1 MGIVI
6 RDAQQAM
13 GFVVPQ
19 FYNIEQTVYQ
29 IKYPSFDYASLVPV
43 VTEGNEWARGTLFRS
58 MDSAGKAEFLSGMA
72 QDVPYASVTMSQYVK
87 GFELAGIGYEWS
99 LEEIQVAALEG
110 RDLGNDKAN
119 AARRI
124 AEQFLWNVCFT
135 GKNDGII
142 SEKGWTG
149 VLNDPGVPVTTAPA
163 NGNVNGG
170 TNSTFWPNKTS
181 DQIQSDFNN
190 TLTGIITT
198 SIETEEA
205 DTVLLPTSRYN
216 YIAST
221 PRAVGTDTTI
231 LSFLQTNNVYTQRTG
246 QPLTIRGF
254 RALETAGA
262 GGTKR
267 MVAYRRAPDVLRF
280 HLPMPHQF
288 LPPFQKASMTYE
300 VAGIMRTGGTEVRLP
315 YAMSYVDAI

>member
-1 MGIVI
+1 MGIEI
-6 RDAQQAM
+6 NDAQQAM

-19 FYNIEQTVYQ
+19 FYNIEQTIYQ
-29 IKYPSFDYASLVPV
+29 VKYPSFDYASLVPV
-43 VTEGNEWARGTLFRS
+43 VTEGDPWSRGTLFRS

-72 QDVPYASVTMSQYVK
+72 QDIPYASVSMSQYVK
-87 GFELAGIGYEWS
+87 GYELAGIGYEWS
-99 LEEIQVAALEG
+99 LEEIKVAALEG
-110 RDLGNDKAN
+110 RDLGSDKAI

-124 AEQFLWNVCFT
+124 AEQFLWNSCFT
-135 GKNDGII
+135 GKSDGVT

-149 VLNDPGVPVTTAPA
+149 VLNDPTVPATTAPA
-163 NGNVNGG
+163 TG
-170 TNSTFWPNKTS
+170 TGSTTTWTTKTS
-181 DQIQSDFNN
+181 DQIQADFNN
-190 TLTGIITT
+190 ALTGIISTT
-198 SIETEEA
+198 IETEEA

-221 PRAVGTDTTI
+221 PRATGTDTTI
-231 LSFLQTNNVYTQRTG
+231 LAFLQNNNVFTQRTG

-262 GGTKR
+262 GSTKR

-288 LPPFQKASMTYE
+288 LPPFQKTSMTWE
-300 VAGIMRTGGTEVRLP
+300 VAGIMRTGGAEIRLP
-315 YAMSYVDAI
+315 FAMSYVDGI

>member
-13 GFVVPQ
+13 GFVIPQ
-19 FYNIEQTVYQ
+19 FYNIEQTIYQ

-43 VTEGNEWARGTLFRS
+43 VTEGNEWSRGTLFRS

-72 QDVPYASVTMSQYVK
+72 QDVPYANVTMSQYVK

-124 AEQFLWNVCFT
+124 AEQFLWNSCFT
-135 GKNDGII
+135 GKSDGVT

-149 VLNDPGVPVTTAPA
+149 VLNDPTVPATTAPA
-163 NGNVNGG
+163 TG
-170 TNSTFWPNKTS
+170 TGSTTTWTTKTS
-181 DQIQSDFNN
+181 DQIQADFNN
-190 TLTGIITT
+190 ALTGIITT
-198 SIETEEA
+198 TIETEEA

-221 PRAVGTDTTI
+221 PRATGTDTTI
-231 LSFLQTNNVYTQRTG
+231 LSFLQNNNVYTQRTG

-254 RALETAGA
+254 RALENAGA

-288 LPPFQKASMTYE
+288 LPPFQKTSMTWE
-300 VAGIMRTGGTEVRLP
+300 VAGIMRTGGTEIRLP
-315 YAMSYVDAI
+315 FAMSYVDGI

>member
-13 GFVVPQ
+13 GFVIPQ
-19 FYNIEQTVYQ
+19 FYNIEQTIYQ

-43 VTEGNEWARGTLFRS
+43 VTEGNEWSRGTLFRS
-58 MDSAGKAEFLSGMA
+58 MDSSGKAEFLSGMA
-72 QDVPYASVTMSQYVK
+72 QDVPYANVTMSQYVK

-124 AEQFLWNVCFT
+124 AEQFLWNSCFT
-135 GKNDGII
+135 GKSDGVT

-149 VLNDPGVPVTTAPA
+149 VLNDPTVPATTAPA
-163 NGNVNGG
+163 TG
-170 TNSTFWPNKTS
+170 TGSTTTWTTKTS
-181 DQIQSDFNN
+181 DQIQADFNN
-190 TLTGIITT
+190 ALTGIITT
-198 SIETEEA
+198 TIETEEA

-221 PRAVGTDTTI
+221 PRATGTDTTI
-231 LSFLQTNNVYTQRTG
+231 LSFLQNNNVYTQRTG

-288 LPPFQKASMTYE
+288 LPPFQKTSMTWE
-300 VAGIMRTGGTEVRLP
+300 VAGIMRTGGTEIRLP
-315 YAMSYVDAI
+315 FAMSYVDGI

>member
-1 MGIVI
+1 MGIEI

-19 FYNIEQTVYQ
+19 FYNIEQTIYQ
-29 IKYPSFDYASLVPV
+29 VKYPSFDYASLVPV

-58 MDSAGKAEFLSGMA
+58 MDSAGKAEFISAKA
-72 QDVPYASVTMSQYVK
+72 QDVPYADVTMSQYVK
-87 GFELAGIGYEWS
+87 GFELAGIGYEWT

-110 RDLGNDKAN
+110 RDLGSDKAN

-124 AEQFLWNVCFT
+124 AEQFLWNICFT
-135 GKNDGII
+135 GKNDGVT

-149 VLNDPGVPVTTAPA
+149 ALNDPSVPTTTAPA
-163 NGNVNGG
+163 TG
-170 TNSTFWPNKTS
+170 TGSATTWTSKTS
-181 DQIQSDFNN
+181 DQIQADFNN
-190 TLTGIITT
+190 ALTGIISST
-198 SIETEEA
+198 IETEEA
-205 DTVLLPTSRYN
+205 DTVLLPTSRYL
-216 YIAST
+216 YISST

-231 LSFLQTNNVYTQRTG
+231 LSFLQQNNVYTQRTG

-288 LPPFQKASMTYE
+288 LPPFQKGSMIYE

-315 YAMSYVDAI
+315 GAMSYVDGV

>member
-19 FYNIEQTVYQ
+19 FYNIEQTIYQ

-43 VTEGNEWARGTLFRS
+43 VTEGNEWSRGTLFRS

-87 GFELAGIGYEWS
+87 GYELAGIGYEWS

-124 AEQFLWNVCFT
+124 AEQFLWNSCFT
-135 GKNDGII
+135 GKSDGVT

-149 VLNDPGVPVTTAPA
+149 VLNDPTVPATTAPA
-163 NGNVNGG
+163 TG
-170 TNSTFWPNKTS
+170 TGATTTWTTKTS
-181 DQIQSDFNN
+181 DQIQADFNN
-190 TLTGIITT
+190 ALSGIISTT
-198 SIETEEA
+198 IETEEA

-231 LSFLQTNNVYTQRTG
+231 LSFLQNNNVYTQRTG

-262 GGTKR
+262 SNTKR

-288 LPPFQKASMTYE
+288 LPPFQKTSMTWE
-300 VAGIMRTGGTEVRLP
+300 VAGIMRTGGAEIRLP
-315 YAMSYVDAI
+315 FAMSYVDGI

>member
-13 GFVVPQ
+13 GFVIPQ
-19 FYNIEQTVYQ
+19 FYNIEQTIYQ

-43 VTEGNEWARGTLFRS
+43 VTEGNEWSRGTLFRS

-87 GFELAGIGYEWS
+87 GYELAGIGYEWS

-124 AEQFLWNVCFT
+124 AEQFLWNSCFT
-135 GKNDGII
+135 GKSDGVT

-149 VLNDPGVPVTTAPA
+149 VLNDPTVPATTAPA
-163 NGNVNGG
+163 TG
-170 TNSTFWPNKTS
+170 TGSTTTWTTKTS
-181 DQIQSDFNN
+181 DQIQADFNN
-190 TLTGIITT
+190 ALSGIISTT
-198 SIETEEA
+198 IETEEA

-231 LSFLQTNNVYTQRTG
+231 LSFLQNNNVYTQRTG

-262 GGTKR
+262 SNTKR

-288 LPPFQKASMTYE
+288 LPPFQKTSMTWE
-300 VAGIMRTGGTEVRLP
+300 VAGIMRTGGAEIRLP
-315 YAMSYVDAI
+315 FAMSYVDGI

>member
-13 GFVVPQ
+13 GFVIPQ
-19 FYNIEQTVYQ
+19 FYNIEQTIYQ

-43 VTEGNEWARGTLFRS
+43 VTEGNEWSRGTLFRS

-87 GFELAGIGYEWS
+87 GYELAGIGYEWS

-124 AEQFLWNVCFT
+124 AEQFLWNSCFT
-135 GKNDGII
+135 GKSDGVT

-149 VLNDPGVPVTTAPA
+149 VLNDPTVPATTAPA
-163 NGNVNGG
+163 TG
-170 TNSTFWPNKTS
+170 TGATTTWTTKTS
-181 DQIQSDFNN
+181 DQIQADFNN
-190 TLTGIITT
+190 ALSGIISTT
-198 SIETEEA
+198 IETEEA

-231 LSFLQTNNVYTQRTG
+231 LSFLQNNNVYTQRTG

-262 GGTKR
+262 SNTKR

-288 LPPFQKASMTYE
+288 LPPFQKTSMTWE
-300 VAGIMRTGGTEVRLP
+300 VAGIMRTGGAEIRLP
-315 YAMSYVDAI
+315 FAMSYVDGI